1 MALFQQANS
10 SLKKMQIYWNTIDAK
25 GGFHETFEYLQ
36 LRIFILPHWNKRAL
50 LARQQLSSSPICLR
64 LRPHCCSIGIK
75 KPNW

>member
-36 LRIFILPHWNKRAL
+36 LRIFILPYWNKKEHCW
-50 LARQQLSSSPICLR
+50 QDNNCL
-64 LRPHCCSIGIK
+64 P
-75 KPNW
+75 PQFV